1 MGSHVDNQKEQCIPK
16 LTDNIRQLSHCVH
29 SLTSLKEVCLSLS
42 GIPVFW
48 VVSRAWGYKKLKH
61 RVQHLI
67 DRHLCFW
74 SHIASLSGFPSFMEQ
89 HWLPIKYFQLHILK
103 LHSIPVNTWHI
114 SKTENNLPNSIWVWE
129 RDYSALKQ
137 STRANGESEHRP
149 LISFWLEVI
158 ITLLTD
164 GNLVHEEFMCREK
177 SCEMQLTERY

>member
-1 MGSHVDNQKEQCIPK
+1 MHD
-16 LTDNIRQLSHCVH
+16 
-29 SLTSLKEVCLSLS
+29 VCLWAA
-42 GIPVFW
+42 FW
-48 VVSRAWGYKKLKH
+48 FSRKSAKPETVESYTESPTFS
-61 RVQHLI
+61 
-67 DRHLCFW
+67 RHLCFW